1 MFTDPISITIA
12 SVATS
17 FPRVGTG
24 NLSSV
29 YRSADGMLTLD
40 VGHQDLAKGTRE
52 STLVRL
58 TRKAVGTDP
67 LNSNLSKAYESRV
80 HLVFN
85 TPANG
90 VGISDATVKA
100 DIQALCAWIGTS
112 GNLDKLL
119 GKES

>member
-1 MFTDPISITIA
+1 MFTDPITVTIA
-12 SVATS
+12 TVATS
-17 FPRVGTG
+17 LPRIGAG

-29 YRSADGMLTLD
+29 YRTPDGSVALD
-40 VGHQDLAKGTRE
+40 IAHQDVSKGARE
-52 STLVRL
+52 SSLVRL

-67 LNSNLSKAYESRV
+67 LNSTLNKAYESRV
-80 HLVFN
+80 HIVIN

-90 VGISDATVKA
+90 VGISDAVVKA
-100 DIQALCAWIGTS
+100 DIQALCVWVGTA

>member
-1 MFTDPISITIA
+1 MFTDPISVTIA

-17 FPRVGTG
+17 FPRIGAG
-24 NLSSV
+24 NLSST
-29 YRSADGMLTLD
+29 YRTADGLLTID
-40 VGHQDLAKGTRE
+40 IAHQDVNKGTRE

-67 LNSNLSKAYESRV
+67 LNSSLSKAYESRV

-100 DIQALCAWIGTS
+100 DIQALCTWIGTS

>member
-1 MFTDPISITIA
+1 MFTDPITVTIA
-12 SVATS
+12 TVATPL
-17 FPRVGTG
+17 PRIGTG

-29 YRSADGMLTLD
+29 YRASDGMVSLD
-40 VGHQDLAKGTRE
+40 IAHQDVSKGSRE

-67 LNSNLSKAYESRV
+67 LNTSLSKAYESRV
-80 HLVFN
+80 HFVFN

-100 DIQALCAWIGTS
+100 DIQALCAWIVAGT
-112 GNLDKLL
+112 NLDKLL